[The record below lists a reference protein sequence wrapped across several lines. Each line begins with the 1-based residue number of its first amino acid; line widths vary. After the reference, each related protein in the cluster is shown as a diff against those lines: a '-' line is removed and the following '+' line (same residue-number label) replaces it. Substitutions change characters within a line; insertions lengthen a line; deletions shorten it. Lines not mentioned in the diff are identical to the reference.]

1 MKEHVGV
8 EEAGIGL
15 SWARV
20 WDYAALTKPRITFFV
35 VLSTAVGFILGTKG
49 SHDLYLLMHTLLA
62 TSLVAGGSA
71 ALNQFLERDLDAR
84 MKRTSQRP
92 LPSGRLQPEQA
103 YLYGLFL
110 SASGILYLGFAVNW
124 LVGIVAALTTII
136 YLFLYPPLKQKTSH
150 NTAVGAIAG
159 ALPPVGGW
167 AAARG
172 EIGLEAWVLFG
183 IMFLWQFPH
192 FFAIAWLYRED
203 YVASGYRMI
212 SAGDVQGKRT
222 SGQIVAFSL
231 ALVPFSSLPF
241 LLGLSGV
248 LYLIAASVLTVGL
261 LYFSFT
267 FARLKTDWDAR
278 KLMRASLVYLPA
290 LWIVMVLDHLAG

>member
-1 MKEHVGV
+1 MKQHVGV

-15 SWARV
+15 AWARV

-49 SHDLYLLMHTLLA
+49 SLDLYLLMHTLLA
-62 TSLVAGGSA
+62 TLLVAGGSA

-92 LPSGRLQPEQA
+92 LPSGRLQPEQV
-103 YLYGLFL
+103 YIYGLFL

-124 LVGIVAALTTII
+124 LVGIVAAITTII
-136 YLFLYPPLKQKTSH
+136 YLFLYTPLKQKTSH

-203 YVASGYRMI
+203 YMAGGYRMI
-212 SAGDVQGKRT
+212 SAGDVQGKST
-222 SGQIVAFSL
+222 SRQIVAFSL

-241 LLGLSGV
+241 LLGLSGL
-248 LYLIAASVLTVGL
+248 LYLISASVLAVGL

-267 FARLKTDWDAR
+267 FARLKTDWDAK
-278 KLMRASLVYLPA
+278 KLMRASLVYLPV
-290 LWIVMVLDHLAG
+290 LWIVMVLDRLAA